1 MMNPIRVL
9 ATAMLFGCGL
19 PPGAVI
25 PPVSV
30 QVRSHNR
37 SSMEVYLLCG
47 DHDARL
53 LGGVRPHE
61 GAIFEFP
68 SALTRC
74 VAGLNFFLV
83 DRTRNHGSW
92 VGPLH
97 PQGGSI
103 IDLVIEKSAALSSA
117 SVSGQ
122 LPLGF
127 SHRD

>member
-1 MMNPIRVL
+1 MD
-9 ATAMLFGCGL
+9 
-19 PPGAVI
+19 
-25 PPVSV
+25 
-30 QVRSHNR
+30 
-37 SSMEVYLLCG
+37 VYLLCG

-53 LGGVRPHE
+53 LGGLLPQE

-83 DRTRNHGSW
+83 DRSHNHGYW

-97 PQGGSI
+97 PQGGAI
-103 IDLVIEKSAALSSA
+103 IDLFIEKSAALSSA
-117 SVSGQ
+117 ALSGQ

-127 SHRD
+127 SHRN